1 MLPALSQQAFSQ
13 SDLSQAALAP
23 DAPPLGYIG
32 SVEFFPEVGVLF
44 AGWTVRVM
52 QDDLDDISFTLSSA
66 FGTVYVTRDD
76 VVEVTTELD
85 ERFGGAVRTY
95 RIKLMPSI
103 GGAER
108 IVKFAYGGP
117 LFPEEPPLLINT
129 LNMNKIEL
137 TVDSFWFPFDARF
150 DSDPITNLGVR
161 IDGDWS
167 GVGVERV
174 KGGFR
179 IMQTDPALDIA
190 FSLLSSSQ
198 VVRSDDYVIHDTR
211 TEPGTKMAELT
222 QALEVCTT
230 FLNDLE
236 GPAGLSHPG

>member
-1 MLPALSQQAFSQ
+1 MLWRCGENVPNQI
-13 SDLSQAALAP
+13 
-23 DAPPLGYIG
+23 DAIN
-32 SVEFFPEVGVLF
+32 
-44 AGWTVRVM
+44 R
-52 QDDLDDISFTLSSA
+52 
-66 FGTVYVTRDD
+66 
-76 VVEVTTELD
+76 
-85 ERFGGAVRTY
+85 
-95 RIKLMPSI
+95 
-103 GGAER
+103 GAER

-150 DSDPITNLGVR
+150 DSDLITNLGVR

-167 GVGVERV
+167 GVGVDGVERV

-198 VVRSDDYVIHDTR
+198 VVRSDDYVIHDAR
-211 TEPGTKMAELT
+211 TEPDIKMEASKNR
-222 QALEVCTT
+222 T
-230 FLNDLE
+230 FC
-236 GPAGLSHPG
+236 GMI

>member
-1 MLPALSQQAFSQ
+1 MALV
-13 SDLSQAALAP
+13 P

-32 SVEFFPEVGVLF
+32 SVEFFPEVGALS

-52 QDDLDDISFTLSSA
+52 QDDLDDISFALSSA
-66 FGTVYVTRDD
+66 FGTASVTGDD

-95 RIKLMPSI
+95 RIKLMTSI
-103 GGAER
+103 SGAER
-108 IVKFAYGGP
+108 IVKFAYGDP

-150 DSDPITNLGVR
+150 DSDLITNLGVR
-161 IDGDWS
+161 IDDDWS
-167 GVGVERV
+167 GVGVDGVERV
-174 KGGFR
+174 KGGFC